1 MTGCPPG
8 KISEPLTDS
17 PLILYHCSPSQ
28 NDLLLFLRCFSPEN
42 ISILRSIEIF
52 LAKHE
57 QVMWEIILL
66 SCIPHFRWPKVQGIV
81 MLLLAKLQTFETI
94 PYSFLL
100 QFDIFIPGSKSSFK
114 RWVFNPR
121 VVPFHCCTISL
132 LCHFIVVPFHCCA
145 ISLWFGCLLMLIIV
159 GCLLFIDQ
167 RS

>member
-1 MTGCPPG
+1 MAKQTVSGHKCPLLMTGCPPG

-42 ISILRSIEIF
+42 VSLLRSIEIF
-52 LAKHE
+52 LAKHN

-66 SCIPHFRWPKVQGIV
+66 SCIPHFRWWKVQGIV

-114 RWVFNPR
+114 RWAFNPCLIPFPLGFRPTTAYR
-121 VVPFHCCTISL
+121 VFYVNL
-132 LCHFIVVPFHCCA
+132 
-145 ISLWFGCLLMLIIV
+145 
-159 GCLLFIDQ
+159 
-167 RS
+167 